1 VRVHRPCELALE
13 GLDEEKA
20 VIHPIRYFGDPVL
33 RKVARPVTE
42 FDEELQKLAQDMLET
57 MYGANGV
64 GLAAP
69 QIGLSERLF
78 VALEMGSR
86 AAKDEA
92 LGEEMEEGHDLS
104 PAEKRERW
112 GVLAEHV
119 MVNPVITRREG
130 VQVGMDG
137 CLSLPGLF
145 VEEMKRD
152 RKVRVRYQDVKGAWH
167 ERDAEGHFAHVIQH
181 ELDHLDGVLFFD
193 RLPESERRA
202 FLEAHRRELAELQ
215 REAKAFVKRLKDEG
229 APKMKVT

>member
-1 VRVHRPCELALE
+1 MIYKVR
-13 GLDEEKA
+13 
-20 VIHPIRYFGDPVL
+20 YYGDPVL
-33 RKVARPVTE
+33 RKRAKPVTV
-42 FDEELQKLAQDMLET
+42 FDDNLATLAQDMIET
-57 MYGANGV
+57 MYAANGV

-86 AAKDEA
+86 DAKDEA
-92 LGEEMEEGHDLS
+92 AEKNMGQEGEPEAEDLS
-104 PAEKRERW
+104 PEEKRERW
-112 GVLAEHV
+112 GVIAEHV
-119 MVNPVITRREG
+119 MVNPEIISRSG
-130 VQVGMDG
+130 VQHGVDG

-152 RKVRVRYQDVKGAWH
+152 LRVRVRYQDVTGQAH

-202 FLEAHRRELAELQ
+202 FLEEHRRELADFQ
-215 REAKAFVKRLKDEG
+215 REAKSYLKELKQAG
-229 APKMKVT
+229 